1 MNDTDKPVHIA
12 IDGPAASGKTTVGKI
27 VARRLKALFFDTGLV
42 YRAATW
48 YLLNNGRM
56 TDDPQQIMAQLKTMK
71 LTLQTNPLTLSTDIY
86 INGKQI
92 SDELH
97 QPIIDKNVSVIAAI
111 PEVRAFLTGMQREIG
126 LNGRTVLVGRDI
138 GTVVLPEAKPKIY
151 LAASAEKRAER
162 RFLENRKMGINADY
176 QEILNDI
183 RRRDQIDSS
192 RQTAP
197 LKAAEDAYL
206 IDTDFMTAEEV
217 AEEILKHA
225 AG

>member
-27 VARRLKALFFDTGLV
+27 VARHLKALFFDTGLV

-48 YLLNNGRM
+48 HLLNNSNM

-71 LTLQTNPLTLSTDIY
+71 LTLQTNPVTLSTDIY

-92 SDELH
+92 GDELH

-138 GTVVLPEAKPKIY
+138 GTVVLPEANPKIY
-151 LAASAEKRAER
+151 LIASAEKRAER
-162 RFLENRKMGINADY
+162 RFLENRKRDINADY

-206 IDTDFMTAEEV
+206 IDTDCMTAEEV

-225 AG
+225 AS